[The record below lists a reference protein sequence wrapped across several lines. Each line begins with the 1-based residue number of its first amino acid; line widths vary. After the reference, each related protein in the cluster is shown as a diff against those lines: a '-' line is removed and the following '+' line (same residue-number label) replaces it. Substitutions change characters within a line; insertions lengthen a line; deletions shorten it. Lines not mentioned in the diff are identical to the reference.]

1 MDTIRGELPTYEL
14 SINEAITESNDRKK
28 PVLAIF
34 TAKWCGHCRILKNE
48 ISDNKNNFENY
59 IVCYIDYDTNK
70 DLAKKYNVST
80 IPNSI
85 ILDQSI
91 EKKRKV
97 GFFGIKEYMNWIRK

>member
-1 MDTIRGELPTYEL
+1 MEIVRGELPVYEL

-34 TAKWCGHCRILKNE
+34 TAKWCSHCRILKNE